1 MWSVVGQEVESFY
14 MPLGMMNL
22 QEWRWG
28 EQRMQKTDWR
38 EKERYSKRERKSRSV
53 TISKR
58 SLQAE
63 AGGRNAE
70 TAYSQQ
76 LTLVTQ
82 TKA

>member
-1 MWSVVGQEVESFY
+1 MESFY

-22 QEWRWG
+22 QEWRWE
-28 EQRMQKTDWR
+28 EQNAKDRLGR
-38 EKERYSKRERKSRSV
+38 ERRRYSKRERKSRSV
-53 TISKR
+53 TTSKR